1 MKKRKLLFLCIVWLV
16 MLGGACTPPSPASEP
31 TAVSTGSVS
40 SSPAKE
46 PAESAAPTSIPET
59 AEGIPITGHSM
70 SPAQVAPAP
79 VKMID
84 DVESSGTGPQGWAP
98 YGDSY
103 KLNRFERPFLQD
115 MTYVAEIDIHKFGL
129 SEDEDWYYIS
139 IQLIGNDP
147 NNPLGIHYGAE
158 IDRNGDG
165 FGDYIIWTQPP
176 YTSQWDTST
185 VQVFQDSNLDTGG
198 LSALKSD
205 SVPDANGYDTLVFDG
220 STQGNADPDLAWVRM
235 QGNGRAML
243 QIAFK
248 KDLTGPA
255 FMLGV
260 VSDAGLKDVS
270 KFDYA
275 DHFTE
280 VDAGSS
286 VQSNK
291 YYPLGL
297 LYAVDNTCWEAYGLQ
312 TTGYEPKLCQP
323 ILQPVN
329 TQSTDDDDEPVLACN
344 PPPDCNGDEPG
355 TGDFDPVTCTC
366 R

>member
-1 MKKRKLLFLCIVWLV
+1 MKKRKFLSLWIVWVV
-16 MLGGACTPPSPASEP
+16 MLGGACTPLSPASES
-31 TAVSTGSVS
+31 TAVSTGIVS
-40 SSPAKE
+40 SSSNE
-46 PAESAAPTSIPET
+46 PTERAASTSIPET
-59 AEGIPITGHSM
+59 AEGIPVTGPSM
-70 SPAQVAPAP
+70 RPAEVVKAPI
-79 VKMID
+79 KMID
-84 DVESSGTGPQGWAP
+84 DVESSGTGPQRRAP

-115 MTYVAEIDIHKFGL
+115 MTYVADLDIHKFGL

-176 YTSQWDTST
+176 YTPQWENRTI
-185 VQVFQDSNLDTGG
+185 QVFQDSNLDTSGV
-198 LSALKSD
+198 SALKSD
-205 SVPDANGYDTLVFDG
+205 SASDANGYDTLVFDG
-220 STQGNADPDLAWVRM
+220 STQANVDPDLAWVRI
-235 QGNGRAML
+235 QGNGKAML

-260 VSDAGLKDVS
+260 VADAGLKDLS

-280 VDAGSS
+280 ADAGSS

-297 LYAVDNTCWEAYGLQ
+297 LYAVDNTCWEAYGMQ

-329 TQSTDDDDEPVLACN
+329 TQSPDDEPVLACN

-355 TGDFDPVTCTC
+355 TGDFDPVNCTC

>member
-1 MKKRKLLFLCIVWLV
+1 MR
-16 MLGGACTPPSPASEP
+16 
-31 TAVSTGSVS
+31 
-40 SSPAKE
+40 
-46 PAESAAPTSIPET
+46 PAE
-59 AEGIPITGHSM
+59 
-70 SPAQVAPAP
+70 VVLAP

-147 NNPLGIHYGAE
+147 NDVLGIHYGAE

-220 STQGNADPDLAWVRM
+220 SRGRRASPTQHHQP
-235 QGNGRAML
+235 
-243 QIAFK
+243 
-248 KDLTGPA
+248 
-255 FMLGV
+255 
-260 VSDAGLKDVS
+260 
-270 KFDYA
+270 Y
-275 DHFTE
+275 
-280 VDAGSS
+280 
-286 VQSNK
+286 
-291 YYPLGL
+291 
-297 LYAVDNTCWEAYGLQ
+297 NT
-312 TTGYEPKLCQP
+312 
-323 ILQPVN
+323 
-329 TQSTDDDDEPVLACN
+329 
-344 PPPDCNGDEPG
+344 
-355 TGDFDPVTCTC
+355 
-366 R
+366 

>member
-1 MKKRKLLFLCIVWLV
+1 MKKRKFLCLWIVWVV
-16 MLGGACTPPSPASEP
+16 MLGGACTPLPPASES
-31 TAVSTGSVS
+31 TAVSTGIVS
-40 SSPAKE
+40 SSSNE
-46 PAESAAPTSIPET
+46 PTEKAASTSIPET
-59 AEGIPITGHSM
+59 AEGIPVTGPSM
-70 SPAQVAPAP
+70 RPSEVVPAP
-79 VKMID
+79 IKMID
-84 DVESSGTGPQGWAP
+84 DVESSGTGPQRRAP

-115 MTYVAEIDIHKFGL
+115 MTYVADLDIHKFGL

-158 IDRNGDG
+158 IDRNADG

-176 YTSQWDTST
+176 YTPQWENRTI
-185 VQVFQDSNLDTGG
+185 QVFQDSNLDTSGV
-198 LSALKSD
+198 SALKSD
-205 SVPDANGYDTLVFDG
+205 SASDANGYDTLVFDG
-220 STQGNADPDLAWVRM
+220 STQANVDPDLAWARI
-235 QGNGRAML
+235 QGNGKAML

-260 VSDAGLKDVS
+260 VADAGLKDLS

-297 LYAVDNTCWEAYGLQ
+297 LYAVDNTCWEAYGMQ

-329 TQSTDDDDEPVLACN
+329 TQSPDDEPVLACN

-355 TGDFDPVTCTC
+355 TGDFDPVNCTC